1 MKKYIKLLRINHYIK
16 NFLIFLPLIFSG
28 NFFNTNLFII
38 TIVEFISF
46 SLVASSVYVF
56 NDIQDV
62 DKDRLHPVKKSRP
75 IASGEISLK
84 KAYFVFIILLIL
96 SLILQIILY
105 KNAQF
110 QFQTLLVTT
119 SCLLLYLFI
128 NIIYSKWAKHIPI
141 FDIVILALG
150 FIIRVYYGGYAIS
163 IPISNWLYLTILS
176 FSFYLVIGKRRGE
189 YIKSVETRP
198 VLKHYSKEFL
208 DKLMYV
214 FLSLTLVFY
223 SLWCVFGVDKAIS
236 DSILFSIIIV
246 IFIVLKYSLIVEGDS
261 LADPVDVLTHD
272 KMLIISSLIYVVYV
286 GGILYAKSMGL

>member
-28 NFFNTNLFII
+28 NFFSTNLFII

-246 IFIVLKYSLIVEGDS
+246 IFIVLKYSLIVEGNS

-272 KMLIISSLIYVVYV
+272 KTLMFGLLVY
-286 GGILYAKSMGL
+286 ILYIGGV

>member
-16 NFLIFLPLIFSG
+16 NFLIFLPLIFSC
-28 NFFNTNLFII
+28 NFFSTNLFII

-272 KMLIISSLIYVVYV
+272 KTLMFGLLVY
-286 GGILYAKSMGL
+286 ILYIGGVLYA

>member
-1 MKKYIKLLRINHYIK
+1 MKIYIKLLRINHYIK

-28 NFFNTNLFII
+28 NFFSTNLFII

-56 NDIQDV
+56 NDIQDF

-272 KMLIISSLIYVVYV
+272 KTLMFGLLVY
-286 GGILYAKSMGL
+286 ILYIGGVLYA

>member
-28 NFFNTNLFII
+28 NFFSTNLFII

-272 KMLIISSLIYVVYV
+272 KTLMFGLLVY
-286 GGILYAKSMGL
+286 ILYIGGVLYA

>member
-28 NFFNTNLFII
+28 NFFSTNLFII

-110 QFQTLLVTT
+110 QFQSLLVTT

-272 KMLIISSLIYVVYV
+272 KTLMFGLLVY
-286 GGILYAKSMGL
+286 ILYIGGVLYA

>member
-28 NFFNTNLFII
+28 NFFSTNLFVI

-46 SLVASSVYVF
+46 SLVASSVYIF

-96 SLILQIILY
+96 SLSFQIILY

-110 QFQTLLVTT
+110 QFQTFLVTT
-119 SCLLLYLFI
+119 LCLLLYLFI

-163 IPISNWLYLTILS
+163 IPISSWLYLTILS

-272 KMLIISSLIYVVYV
+272 KTLMFGLLVYILYV
-286 GGILYAKSMGL
+286 GGVLYA

>member
-28 NFFNTNLFII
+28 NFFSTNLFII

-246 IFIVLKYSLIVEGDS
+246 IFIVLKYSLIVEGNS

-272 KMLIISSLIYVVYV
+272 KTLMFGLLVY
-286 GGILYAKSMGL
+286 ILYIGGVLYA

>member
-28 NFFNTNLFII
+28 NFFSTNLFII

-223 SLWCVFGVDKAIS
+223 SLWCVLGVDKAIS

-272 KMLIISSLIYVVYV
+272 KTLMFGLLVY
-286 GGILYAKSMGL
+286 ILYIGGVLYA